1 MDNNYTQEFTATL
14 NEAMREATRHNCS
27 VVTPEFVLLGM
38 RNTQDAGYRLLEN
51 VGGRETVRT
60 ILDNLDA
67 SLFNLDTPQG
77 HSLTSAPITDRIV
90 KLSILEARIQHSSEV
105 TPEHL
110 LLAIF
115 RNNEIRSM
123 EFMKPFS
130 NASISY

>member
-110 LLAIF
+110 LLERA
-115 RNNEIRSM
+115 E
-123 EFMKPFS
+123 
-130 NASISY
+130 